1 MKEKIKQLF
10 GLFGAFAVVGVTTFG
25 GGYAMLPALQREVV
39 EKRRWAT
46 EEEVMDWYAIG
57 QCTPGVIAVNTATF
71 VGQKQAGV
79 WGGIFAT
86 LGVVFPSLVIIMIIA
101 AFIQNFA
108 HLPAV
113 QNAFAGIRVCVCVL
127 ILNAVVK
134 LWKKSVVDWKTFLIF
149 LLVFAGS
156 VFLNVSPVLYVLA
169 AALAGI
175 VIKEPWL
182 VCMPLVGF
190 VAAVGMLVS
199 YALLVDDCRLYW
211 GLWFG
216 LSFLVMMVVP
226 GHIINRKAKRA
237 CSGN

>member
-1 MKEKIKQLF
+1 MKEKLKQLF

-108 HLPAV
+108 HLPGRSYILRSDLKEEV
-113 QNAFAGIRVCVCVL
+113 PISSCGIFSALVCLCISPYRFSEEL
-127 ILNAVVK
+127 SKRLPCHPTCFPPCTFCI
-134 LWKKSVVDWKTFLIF
+134 KSV
-149 LLVFAGS
+149 
-156 VFLNVSPVLYVLA
+156 
-169 AALAGI
+169 
-175 VIKEPWL
+175 
-182 VCMPLVGF
+182 
-190 VAAVGMLVS
+190 
-199 YALLVDDCRLYW
+199 RLYP
-211 GLWFG
+211 LIA
-216 LSFLVMMVVP
+216 LM
-226 GHIINRKAKRA
+226 IQ
-237 CSGN
+237 

>member
-127 ILNAVVK
+127 ILNAVEK
-134 LWKKSVVDWKTFLIF
+134 IRCGLED
-149 LLVFAGS
+149 
-156 VFLNVSPVLYVLA
+156 VSDLPARVRGQRVSEC
-169 AALAGI
+169 LAGA
-175 VIKEPWL
+175 
-182 VCMPLVGF
+182 VCARG
-190 VAAVGMLVS
+190 
-199 YALLVDDCRLYW
+199 
-211 GLWFG
+211 
-216 LSFLVMMVVP
+216 
-226 GHIINRKAKRA
+226 RA
-237 CSGN
+237 RRHRHQGTGGA